1 MIKEIIRSL
10 LKRFKKI
17 NFQPK
22 DNLKKSI
29 AELLNKY
36 KKSKINISNINY
48 YNDKK
53 ISKS

>member
-10 LKRFKKI
+10 LKKIQKKI

-22 DNLKKSI
+22 ENLKKSI

-36 KKSKINISNINY
+36 KKAK
-48 YNDKK
+48 
-53 ISKS
+53 